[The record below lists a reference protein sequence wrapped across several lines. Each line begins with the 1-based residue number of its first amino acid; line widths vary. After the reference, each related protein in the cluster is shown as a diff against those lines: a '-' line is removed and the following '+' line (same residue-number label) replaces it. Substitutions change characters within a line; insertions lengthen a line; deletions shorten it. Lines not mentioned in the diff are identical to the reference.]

1 MPTIDGLIS
10 GLDTSGLIQEL
21 LRFQRR
27 PIEQIEGRIKAQTD
41 RRTALLGITAK
52 LLGLQSRANFL
63 TQAASFARP
72 AVASSNEDVLDA
84 RGGDDLPA
92 GSYTFKVKQ
101 LAEGTQILSRGF
113 VSADTAVGAGTL
125 NIDAGG
131 ASVARTTDL
140 DVLNGGQGVARGS
153 IRITNRAGASVVV
166 DLSSALTLEEAV
178 GAINGASGLNV
189 TASVQGASDANPGA
203 GLLLTDA
210 SGGAGTLQVQ
220 EVGSGSTAA
229 DLGIFGSGSGTVL
242 TGSAVVRL
250 GSSLPLSVLNDGLGV
265 RLQSGA
271 ELTITQ
277 RNGTSFTVDLSSAT
291 TVGDV
296 LTAINNA
303 AGNTSVA
310 VALSGRKLV
319 ATDASTG
326 ASTFA
331 IANVGTGKAS
341 TDLGL
346 TAAASGG
353 TITGNDVLADADSVL
368 LRSLH
373 GGSGISSG
381 SISITN
387 RAGSS
392 ATVSLSGAQT
402 LRQANQA
409 INSSGLGVTA
419 TLNAAG
425 DGLLLTDRSGG
436 TGLFKVEE
444 VSGGT
449 TASSLGILNAAGS
462 LADQIAGTDLEMKYI
477 GENIRLSTLNGGRG
491 VSAGS
496 VRIADSAGRTFN
508 VDLSQE
514 KTIGDVLGD
523 INGAAAVAGS
533 DLTAAVN
540 STGNGIVLS
549 AASGSGT
556 IGVVEVDGGSTA
568 KDLNILGTA
577 AAGTPQTLNGSFQR
591 SIAISATDTV
601 TSLADRINDLDIGV
615 RASILN
621 DGSAI
626 SPYRLQ
632 ITSDESGGAGRIVAG
647 STGGTNL
654 TFSTIAHGRDAV
666 LFYGGDGA
674 RPVVVRSSGNEFAD
688 VVKGL
693 TVTAKSTSSSAVVVT
708 AIRDLGKVQEAVS
721 GLVETYNLIIDDI
734 RALTRFDAATG
745 ERGPLLGESAL
756 RTVERQLSDSVLKPV
771 LGLASGKNLA
781 AKVGLRVL
789 SNGKLSFDASLF
801 GSFAA
806 SDPEGVRQIFNRS
819 RPIEGTTK
827 LADFENGGGVST
839 TAGGAEF
846 RIHTRSGAT
855 FDVDLSGDIT
865 VRDLLTSINQASG
878 NGGKVTASIAAGGRA
893 LLLTD
898 ATTGSTVFHTESLS
912 GSSGLKRI
920 GLDQPVDTTGG
931 DTITGQEIDLTNDP
945 GVSRRLYDSLASL
958 LDASDG
964 VLQKRSDFYQSTIDG
979 LNERAT
985 VRREQMSLREVSL
998 RRQFA
1003 QLEVLLGRNQNVQQ
1017 RLSAALGGLSGA
1029 R

>member
-27 PIEQIEGRIKAQTD
+27 PIEQIAGRIKAQTD

-52 LLGLQSRANFL
+52 LLGLQSKANLL
-63 TQAASFARP
+63 TQAASFLRP
-72 AVASSNEDVLDA
+72 TVASSSEDVLEA
-84 RGGDDLPA
+84 RGGEDLPA

-101 LAEGTQILSRGF
+101 LAEGTQVLSRGF
-113 VSADTAVGAGTL
+113 VTADTAVGAGTL
-125 NIDAGG
+125 TIDAAG
-131 ASVARTTDL
+131 ASLARITDL

-153 IRITNRAGASVVV
+153 IRITNRAGSSVVV
-166 DLSSALTLEEAV
+166 DISSSLTLEQAV
-178 GAINGASGLNV
+178 SAINSASGLNV
-189 TASVQGASDANPGA
+189 TASIQGAGAANPGA
-203 GLLLTDA
+203 GLLLTDS

-220 EVGSGSTAA
+220 EVGGGSTAA
-229 DLGIFGSGSGTVL
+229 DLGILGSGSGNTL
-242 TGSAVVRL
+242 TGAALVRL

-265 RLQSGA
+265 RVQSGA
-271 ELTITQ
+271 DLSVTQ
-277 RNGTSFTVDLSSAT
+277 RDGTAFTVDLSGAA

-296 LTAINNA
+296 VTAINNA
-303 AGNTSVA
+303 AGNTSVTVTA
-310 VALSGRKLV
+310 SGRKLV
-319 ATDASTG
+319 ATDGSTG

-331 IANVGTGKAS
+331 IANVGTGRAS
-341 TDLGL
+341 TDFGL

-353 TITGNDVLADADSVL
+353 TITGVEILADADSVL

-373 GGSGISSG
+373 GGSGIASG
-381 SISITN
+381 SIQITN
-387 RAGSS
+387 RAGSA
-392 ATVSLSGAQT
+392 ATVNLSGAET
-402 LRQANQA
+402 LRQAIES
-409 INSSGLGVTA
+409 INSSGIAVTA
-419 TLNAAG
+419 TLNASG
-425 DGLLLTDRSGG
+425 DGLLLTDRSSG

-477 GENIRLSTLNGGRG
+477 GENTRLAGLNGGRG
-491 VSAGS
+491 VSGG
-496 VRIADSAGRTFN
+496 RIRITDASGRAFD

-514 KTIGDVLGD
+514 DTIGEVLND

-540 STGNGIVLS
+540 SKGTGIVLTAS
-549 AASGSGT
+549 AGT
-556 IGVVEVDGGSTA
+556 GTVSVAEANGGGTA
-568 KDLNILGTA
+568 RDLNILGSA
-577 AAGTPQTLNGSFQR
+577 PAGTPRILDGSFQR
-591 SIAISATDTV
+591 SITISSTDTI

-632 ITSDESGGAGRIVAG
+632 ITSGESGVAGRIVVG
-647 STGGTNL
+647 SAGGTNL
-654 TFSTIAHGRDAV
+654 AFSTIAQGRDAV

-688 VVKGL
+688 IVKGL
-693 TVTAKSTSSSAVVVT
+693 TVTARSISASPVVVT
-708 AIRDLGKVQEAVS
+708 AIRDLGKVEEAVS
-721 GLVETYNLIIDDI
+721 GLVETYNGVIDDI

-745 ERGPLLGESAL
+745 ERGPLLGESSL
-756 RTVERQLSDSVLKPV
+756 RTVERQLSDAILKPI

-789 SNGKLSFDASLF
+789 SNGKLSFDPSQF
-801 GSFAA
+801 GGFAA
-806 SDPEGVRQIFNRS
+806 GDPEGVRQIFNRS
-819 RPIEGTTK
+819 RPIEETTR
-827 LADFENGGGVST
+827 LADFENGDGISA

-855 FDVDLSGDIT
+855 LDVDLSGDVT
-865 VRDLLTSINQASG
+865 VRDLLASINQAAG
-878 NGGKVTASIAAGGRA
+878 NAGKVTASIAAGGRA

-898 ATTGSTVFHTESLS
+898 TTSGSTAFRTESLN
-912 GSSGLKRI
+912 GSSSLKQI
-920 GLDQPVDTTGG
+920 GLDQAVETTGG
-931 DTITGQEIDLTNDP
+931 DRITGTEIDLTDDP
-945 GVSRRLYDSLASL
+945 GVSRRLYDALASL
-958 LDASDG
+958 LDTSG
-964 VLQKRSDFYQSTIDG
+964 GLLQKRSDFYQSTIDE
-979 LNERAT
+979 LNKRAT
-985 VRREQMSLREVSL
+985 IRREQMSLREVSL

-1017 RLSAALGGLSGA
+1017 RLSSALGGLSGVQ
-1029 R
+1029 